1 MIRKFFVSCVILAL
15 IGFGILY
22 LVAKTGLVRVP
33 VFTAMAYALPTPERT
48 VESGTA
54 VEQEMEKQLV
64 ATLQS
69 KLSAGTFTDADATLV
84 FSEGT
89 LTTSL
94 RSAIAQGAQEVFVQD
109 SAQVVILQSGEVELY
124 LPFTG
129 NEQNSALL
137 LRVAPTAKDG
147 GLAFDVTRV
156 QVGQLFVPAWLQF
169 AVQWP
174 LDKLVSQLND
184 FLDAYVSVQNVTL
197 QEGSVTLDGTMTLDL
212 KTLIKTE

>member
-22 LVAKTGLVRVP
+22 LVAKTGLVRVQ